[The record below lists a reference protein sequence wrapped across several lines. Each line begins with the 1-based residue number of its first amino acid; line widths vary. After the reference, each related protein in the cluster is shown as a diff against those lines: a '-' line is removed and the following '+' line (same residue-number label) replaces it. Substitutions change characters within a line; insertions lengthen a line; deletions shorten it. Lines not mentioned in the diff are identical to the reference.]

1 MRNIPELSAF
11 GAFRAVHPMDGGRL
25 ATVWRVEDSLGR
37 AFVARRTART
47 EPQLRWV
54 LTVQRLARQA
64 GFRVAPFRAASSGA
78 LGPGGWTLEPML
90 EGRGAGLREMAS
102 LLPRIAEFH
111 ALGQGMK
118 QRPGFVS
125 SLDLLSGEIGGDVDL
140 GGLPPKLVA
149 ACRAAWAPF
158 TGQAETSVH
167 GDLGP
172 GNVLLG
178 PGGPALID
186 WDEARLDLPLHDLAA
201 CTTLPEAEARAQM
214 AFEMAVCW
222 RKDPAYARTLAQH
235 LQQGFQ
241 ADESARVE
249 GG

>member
-1 MRNIPELSAF
+1 
-11 GAFRAVHPMDGGRL
+11 MDGGRL

-37 AFVARRTART
+37 AFVARKTARS

-64 GFRVAPFRAASSGA
+64 GFRVAPFRAALSGA
-78 LGPGGWTLEPML
+78 LAAGGWTLEPML
-90 EGRGAGLREMAS
+90 EGRGAGLREMSA
-102 LLPRIAEFH
+102 LLPRIADFH

-118 QRPGFVS
+118 QRPGFAS
-125 SLDLLSGEIGGDVDL
+125 SADLVATDAGGDVDL
-140 GGLPPKLVA
+140 GALPLPLA
-149 ACRAAWAPF
+149 DACRAAWSPF
-158 TGQAETSVH
+158 CGQAETCVH

-186 WDEARLDLPLHDLAA
+186 WDEARLDLPFHDLVA
-201 CTTLPEAEARAQM
+201 CKTLPEAEARAQL
-214 AFEMAVCW
+214 AYEMAVNW
-222 RKDPAYARTLAQH
+222 RKDRAYARSLAQH

-241 ADESARVE
+241 AAESADA
-249 GG
+249 GGN